1 MSLSFVYLYVIQAFY
16 EFVFGKYGI
25 TCGFGIFKTL
35 PRELVPIDDPLT
47 LAGVGVEGT
56 VAIEECDE
64 CPAPLTY
71 IDDSVEDVLRAGKFL
86 LMKVRYVLA
95 CFNNVIIVNSYM
107 H

>member
-1 MSLSFVYLYVIQAFY
+1 MRYSYHPAEYIGICMSLSFVYLYVIQALY

-35 PRELVPIDDPLT
+35 PRELVPIDDTLT
-47 LAGVGVEGT
+47 LADVGVEGT

-71 IDDSVEDVLRAGKFL
+71 IDDSVVCQYCNTQVYL
-86 LMKVRYVLA
+86 
-95 CFNNVIIVNSYM
+95 
-107 H
+107 

>member
-1 MSLSFVYLYVIQAFY
+1 MSLSFVYLFVIQALY

-35 PRELVPIDDPLT
+35 PRELVPIDDTLT
-47 LAGVGVEGT
+47 LADVGVEGT

-71 IDDSVEDVLRAGKFL
+71 IDDSVVCQYCNTQVYL
-86 LMKVRYVLA
+86 
-95 CFNNVIIVNSYM
+95 
-107 H
+107 